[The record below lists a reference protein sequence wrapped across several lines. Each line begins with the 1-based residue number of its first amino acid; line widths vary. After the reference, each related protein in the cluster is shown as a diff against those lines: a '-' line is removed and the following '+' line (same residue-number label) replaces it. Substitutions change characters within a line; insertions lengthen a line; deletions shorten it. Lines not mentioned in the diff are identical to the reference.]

1 MRSPTSSPRPFRSG
15 LRMARLRLPAPYDF
29 ELSTARYRAF
39 GPDKANLW
47 HDDGLHRV
55 IDGREV
61 RITAAPGGVAAEPLD
76 GVTEPVVRKLLGAE
90 FDLDPFYAF
99 AEREPVLSR
108 LLPSLRG
115 LRPPIAVEPFET
127 LVTSITAQQVSLFAA
142 FAVRNRLIER
152 FGVRAAAAYAFPT
165 RERIAVAEPSELAE
179 LGFSRRKAEYVVGLA
194 RSDLDLHGLSALA
207 DDEVKTTL
215 TSVTGIGEWT
225 ADWFLA
231 RHLARPRA
239 WPAGDLGVRKAVS
252 AFYGDGRDLSTQ
264 EVRAIGERFDPFQN
278 LTAHYL
284 LAGLYQGAAT

>member
-1 MRSPTSSPRPFRSG
+1 
-15 LRMARLRLPAPYDF
+15 MALLRLPDPYDF

-47 HDDGLHRV
+47 HEDGLHRV

-61 RITAAPGGVAAEPLD
+61 RITPASGGVDVDPLD
-76 GVTEPVVRKLLGAE
+76 ETIEPVARKLLGAE
-90 FDLDPFYAF
+90 FELDSFYAF
-99 AEREPVLSR
+99 AQSEPVLAE
-108 LLPSLRG
+108 LLPPLRG
-115 LRPPIAVEPFET
+115 LRPPIAIEPFET

-152 FGVRAAAAYAFPT
+152 FGVRAGAAYAFPA
-165 RERIAVAEPSELAE
+165 RERLAIADPAELAE
-179 LGFSRRKAEYVVGLA
+179 LGFSRRKAEYVVGIA
-194 RSDLDLHGLSALA
+194 RSDLDLNGLTMLP
-207 DDEVKTTL
+207 DEEVKAAL
-215 TSVTGIGEWT
+215 TALTGIGEWT

-252 AFYGDGRDLSTQ
+252 AFYGEGRQLSTE

-284 LAGLYQGAAT
+284 LAALAGGAAT